1 MDRHI
6 KTQFTPDYVSHPGE
20 TLLEILEEFEMPQR
34 ELAKRTGLTPKTING
49 ITNGISPISPDT
61 ALRLERVF
69 GIPASFWNNRERSYR
84 EALVRNKERKNLDS
98 FKIIEWLNSMPF
110 KEMVNY
116 GWIPRV
122 KSDRIKKIQTLLNF
136 FGFASPNNFNKWWA
150 NCQAKFRMSTAR
162 PINKGALAAW
172 LRQGKILGREIDCEL
187 FNKSKFIDSLYKIR
201 FLTVLDPKEFV
212 PKAKKLC
219 AESGVA
225 LVLVPELPNTGVWGA
240 SRWLTSNKALIQLS
254 IRYKTND
261 HFWFSFFHEA
271 AHILKHNKRL
281 VYLEN
286 DSKYFSDEEREANNF
301 AANILIPSAN
311 YRRLIRSPKL
321 SKKLIL
327 RFSEQIGIHPGI
339 IVGRLQ
345 HEGLLDYR
353 FHNKLKMHLK
363 WVISQ

>member
-1 MDRHI
+1 
-6 KTQFTPDYVSHPGE
+6 
-20 TLLEILEEFEMPQR
+20 
-34 ELAKRTGLTPKTING
+34 
-49 ITNGISPISPDT
+49 
-61 ALRLERVF
+61 
-69 GIPASFWNNRERSYR
+69 
-84 EALVRNKERKNLDS
+84 
-98 FKIIEWLNSMPF
+98 
-110 KEMVNY
+110 
-116 GWIPRV
+116 
-122 KSDRIKKIQTLLNF
+122 
-136 FGFASPNNFNKWWA
+136 
-150 NCQAKFRMSTAR
+150 
-162 PINKGALAAW
+162 
-172 LRQGKILGREIDCEL
+172 
-187 FNKSKFIDSLYKIR
+187 
-201 FLTVLDPKEFV
+201 
-212 PKAKKLC
+212 LC

-271 AHILKHNKRL
+271 AHILKHNKSL

-353 FHNKLKMHLK
+353 FHNKLKIHLN
-363 WVISQ
+363 WVISK